1 MDQKDVMQ
9 KTVSDA
15 GPRQAERDRRE
26 QERDRRAD
34 EALRR
39 TQHMY
44 VHLPVGRLYAKVA
57 LPGSVSMLLSALYQL
72 FEGLFVGNFL
82 GEQAFA
88 AVNLATPF
96 VIINFAFVDM
106 IGVGSSVLISLALGR
121 KKDREA
127 DEVFTLSVLMV
138 IVLSTVLGVLL
149 YFGAPP
155 IMTAMGATGAFHH
168 EAVVFLRVYAVFSP
182 FITLVDA
189 VDNYLKDCGAV
200 TYSLAVNIVLAVL
213 GVALDYLFV
222 AVLGWGVA
230 GAAAGFCVAQLVAV
244 IMAMIPLASGRL
256 RLHFVCPRWDMAAV
270 RGIVGNGL
278 PDFLD
283 NIAGRLFSIALNSA
297 LVRFGGS
304 AAVSVYGI
312 VQYVDGVFLPIMYGV
327 VDAAQ
332 PAIGYNWGAG
342 LKKRVRALVRL
353 DFIVCGAACGLLCGG
368 RARCAALA
376 CARVRALH
384 AGLPARHG
392 GGRPA
397 AHGHHLCG
405 ALGRLRHCLC
415 VPGALTGARGR
426 GALGGLCFRVPVPRA
441 RRALASGADGHL
453 AQHAGDHGAHRRGVA
468 GAVCVASPA
477 GVTNVSGKTVMMALW
492 IIG

>member
-1 MDQKDVMQ
+1 MGE
-9 KTVSDA
+9 A
-15 GPRQAERDRRE
+15 ARDRRE
-26 QERDRRAD
+26 QERDRRAQ

-96 VIINFAFVDM
+96 VIINFAFADM

-138 IVLSTVLGVLL
+138 IGLSMILGVLL

-155 IMTAMGATGAFHH
+155 IMTAMGAIGAFHS

-200 TYSLAVNIVLAVL
+200 TYSLVVNIVLAVL
-213 GVALDYLFV
+213 GVGLDYLFV

-230 GAAAGFCVAQLVAV
+230 GAAGGFCVAQLVAV
-244 IMAMIPLASGRL
+244 IMAMVPLASGRL
-256 RLHFVCPRWDMAAV
+256 RLHFVRPRWDPAAM
-270 RGIVGNGL
+270 RGIVKNGL

-342 LKKRVRALVRL
+342 LKKRVHGLVRL
-353 DFIVCGAACGLLCGG
+353 DFLVCGTACALSAAAVLAFPRWLALVFVPSMPAGQLDMAVLALRLMAITYAARWIAYAIVSVFQALSRVREAILLSVVYAFVFPFLVLGLLW
-368 RARCAALA
+368 
-376 CARVRALH
+376 
-384 AGLPARHG
+384 P
-392 GGRPA
+392 
-397 AHGHHLCG
+397 
-405 ALGRLRHCLC
+405 LG
-415 VPGALTGARGR
+415 LTGIW
-426 GALGGLCFRVPVPRA
+426 LNMPVTTVLTAVVSMVLYA
-441 RRALASGADGHL
+441 RRRPLD
-453 AQHAGDHGAHRRGVA
+453 
-468 GAVCVASPA
+468 
-477 GVTNVSGKTVMMALW
+477 
-492 IIG
+492 